1 MKRIR
6 QWVDRL
12 SVKKKLVFYGYL
24 TITPVLVLIC
34 VAMVINNYKKEC
46 AKRLEN
52 DLTSVNTLSESF
64 GILQTDIKD
73 FSTYICIRHSYLTAV
88 LWIHWL
94 LYLQRVLGLF
104 PTSQPL
110 HYVRLCI
117 SQKSIDLFWY

>member
-73 FSTYICIRHSYLTAV
+73 FSTYICINNDIHDLLVTDEAEEKNVTAHV
-88 LWIHWL
+88 EL
-94 LYLQRVLGLF
+94 
-104 PTSQPL
+104 
-110 HYVRLCI
+110 
-117 SQKSIDLFWY
+117 DA